1 MNLHIKG
8 CQSNDWIKLN
18 PGQVGFYRVNYSAEM
33 LQRLTPA
40 IQTLKPVDRLGLAS
54 DLFAL
59 AYAGYS
65 ATTNF
70 LDLLNGYKEE
80 MNCTV
85 WNDIDSNLGCLG
97 ILMQNTDAI
106 DQYKKFILKLYKPVG
121 DKLGWEPKDGEGE
134 FFFFAILCFL
144 QGVMWLDS
152 YSNIKLYLCNRCLKN
167 RKCVSISNKILQK

>member
-152 YSNIKLYLCNRCLKN
+152 YSNIKLYLCNMSKE
-167 RKCVSISNKILQK
+167 QKMCIN